1 MYIVMGSYD
10 FETFIIGKTESLEVA
25 KKALLKDFCD
35 VMGIK
40 VPDMTNKAEMDKFF
54 KEYYDEDN
62 GEYGCDT
69 SLTTAYAN
77 VHHANYLIEIHN
89 INEIKTLG

>member
-35 VMGIK
+35 VVGIK
-40 VPDMTNKAEMDKFF
+40 VPDMTNKEEMDKFF
-54 KEYYDEDN
+54 TKYADGADYEA
-62 GEYGCDT
+62 GCDD
-69 SLTTAYAN
+69 SLLLAYGY
-77 VHHANYLIEIHN
+77 VHHSNYTIGIYN
-89 INEIKTLG
+89 INEIQTL